1 MDKKPKAVRLIDYF
15 KNIEDPRIERN
26 KRHLLW
32 DILVL
37 TVCAVICGCET
48 WEDIEIYGNEKKRW
62 LKKFLKLPNGIP
74 SHDTIRRVFIRLD
87 PQQLQ
92 ECFQQW
98 VQGIRADR
106 QAEIVAIDGKT
117 VRRSH
122 DQAAGRGPLHLISAW
137 AHENRLVLGQLKTD
151 EDSNEITAI
160 PKLLGLLE
168 LKGCIVTVDA
178 IGCQQQI
185 ANTIQDRGAEYVF
198 TVKANQQT
206 LQQEI
211 RWFFQEIEL
220 EKDLKEGL
228 IHYHKTVDKD
238 HGRLEVREYL
248 ISDEVDWLKAW
259 IKDWKGVRSIGV
271 VNARRIIGE
280 QESQE
285 TRYYLSSLPADVELF
300 AKAVRAH
307 WGVENSVHWVMDMV
321 FREDESRMRKGNSP
335 MNYAILRRIA
345 LNLVRRDA
353 NSKFSLKARRKACG
367 WSNDYLERLLFA
379 PDQEVTKDRASAI

>member
-1 MDKKPKAVRLIDYF
+1 MDKKPKPVRLVDYF

-92 ECFQQW
+92 ECFLGW
-98 VQGIRADR
+98 VQAIREER
-106 QAEIVAIDGKT
+106 QVEIVAIDGKT

-151 EDSNEITAI
+151 EGSNEITAI

-168 LKGCIVTVDA
+168 LKGCIVTLDA
-178 IGCQQQI
+178 IGCQQEI
-185 ANTIQDRGAEYVF
+185 ANAIQDRGAEYVF
-198 TVKANQQT
+198 AVKANQQT

-211 RWFFQEIEL
+211 RWFFQEMEL
-220 EKDLKEGL
+220 EKDIEEGL
-228 IHYHKTVDKD
+228 IQYHKTVDKD

-248 ISDEVDWLKAW
+248 ISDEVDWLKEW
-259 IKDWKGVRSIGV
+259 IKGWKGVRSIGMV
-271 VNARRIIGE
+271 SARRIIGE
-280 QESQE
+280 QETQE
-285 TRYYLSSLPADVELF
+285 VRLYLSSLPADAQLF

-345 LNLVRRDA
+345 LNLVRRDTT
-353 NSKFSLKARRKACG
+353 SKFSLKARRKACG

-379 PDQEVTKDRASAI
+379 PDQEVARPRDSAI